1 MVFSDFQLSA
11 TQTMRNIPRFGKSS
25 NFADIWK
32 TKEAQSSYIVGLLF
46 AGIFLFSMFFTWTV
60 VLLMFKLL
68 GRTKLGFLSGAPFI
82 RPADATIH
90 YNNRPFLC
98 RLVFLNASLFFIVFS
113 VLFVTEGLTNVRTTL
128 NTLADASNV
137 SDCLAAP
144 KPISHPHGCSDTQ
157 PRIISFFLSLSR
169 KSPKL

>member
-1 MVFSDFQLSA
+1 L
-11 TQTMRNIPRFGKSS
+11 GH
-25 NFADIWK
+25 
-32 TKEAQSSYIVGLLF
+32 TKV
-46 AGIFLFSMFFTWTV
+46 
-60 VLLMFKLL
+60 
-68 GRTKLGFLSGAPFI
+68 GFLSGAPFI

-137 SDCLAAP
+137 SDCPAAP
-144 KPISHPHGCSDTQ
+144 KPIHTRTDLLTLSLASFLFSLSLGSHPNYDEREQDFGGHESCG
-157 PRIISFFLSLSR
+157 
-169 KSPKL
+169 